1 MWLTLLPFIVGSA
14 VTPVQTLITLLLLQR
29 PRGAVLVASAFVA
42 GLTVLRAIQGLLLT
56 LLLPGDAIAQRNSSD
71 GAGPVESGVLIVLAI
86 LLYAT
91 AVQQALA
98 DEDPDAPP
106 PKWIDK
112 ARSISAP
119 RAFLVGIGLVLI
131 SAKFWVFSL
140 GVVGAIREAGITVQA
155 GVLTYAVY
163 VAFAA
168 AIPFTLIAIKVIA
181 PESSAVLFESWEQW
195 LQRNRGRVVVGFSLV
210 FGTWFL
216 LTGLS
221 GLGVI

>member
-131 SAKFWVFSL
+131 GAKFWVFSL

-168 AIPFTLIAIKVIA
+168 AIPLTLIAIKVIA

-195 LQRNRGRVVVGFSLV
+195 LQRNRGRVVIGFSLV